1 MLRVIFDTN
10 IYGLLIEET
19 NIENINN
26 SLTKDKE
33 FIIYGFKPIR
43 KELRQTS
50 KTLKLGKIKQR
61 NLLLCTYDDL
71 TKGRT
76 LKFSKEIYDL
86 ALKFYKKYRGFG
98 GIRNW
103 KTTNI
108 DIDFIIVA
116 CACFYKLDLVISNDT
131 KTMLNPKAKKAFKS
145 VAIKEALR
153 VPNFWK
159 YSDLRKRYNF

>member
-10 IYGLLIEET
+10 IYGLLIEEN
-19 NIENINN
+19 NIEKINN
-26 SLTKDKE
+26 SLSKDKE

-61 NLLLCTYDDL
+61 NLLLCTYDEL
-71 TKGRT
+71 TKGKT
-76 LKFSKEIYDL
+76 LKFSREIYSL
-86 ALKFYKKYRGFG
+86 ALNFYKKYREYG

-108 DIDFIIVA
+108 DVDFIIVA
-116 CACFYKLDLVISNDT
+116 CACYYKLDIVISNDT
-131 KTMLNPKAKKAFKS
+131 KTMLNPKSLKAYR
-145 VAIKEALR
+145 AIALKEALR

-159 YSDLRKRYNF
+159 YNDLKRRYNF